1 MAFSRFLRRA
11 ASSTVPLLL
20 RSFSASASTSRPL
33 SLISAQ
39 SMILRHRWAFSSSF
53 SSSSSSAMAKAP
65 TDASLLRVI
74 ESEIKCAEEC
84 DDHEHVDE
92 VPEGFPFEIED
103 EKGMNIIRLKRI
115 YQGKEKIEVTVSMPS
130 LVTGEE
136 PEGEDEDEDGEGEG
150 ANSQAQSHIPITVR
164 VSKDGGAPAL
174 EFACTAYPDE
184 VMIDSMSV
192 IESRGGEEEDDLLN
206 YEGPDFN
213 DLDENLQ
220 KAFHKYLELRGITP
234 LNTNFLHEYMINKD
248 SHEYLLWLRNLK
260 AFVQK

>member
-11 ASSTVPLLL
+11 ASSAAPLLL
-20 RSFSASASTSRPL
+20 RSFSASACASRPL
-33 SLISAQ
+33 SLVSAQ
-39 SMILRHRWAFSSSF
+39 SGLLRHRWAFSPTF

-65 TDASLLRVI
+65 IDASLLRVI

-103 EKGMNIIRLKRI
+103 ENGMNIIRLKRI

-136 PEGEDEDEDGEGEG
+136 PEGEDEDEEGEG
-150 ANSQAQSHIPITVR
+150 ANSQAQSHIPITVK
-164 VSKDGGAPAL
+164 VSKDEGAPAL

-184 VMIDSMSV
+184 VVIDSMSV
-192 IESRGGEEEDDLLN
+192 IESREGGEEDDLLS
-206 YEGPDFN
+206 YEGPDF
-213 DLDENLQ
+213 
-220 KAFHKYLELRGITP
+220 K
-234 LNTNFLHEYMINKD
+234 
-248 SHEYLLWLRNLK
+248 
-260 AFVQK
+260 